1 MKRRTALIASAG
13 LALPWLAR
21 PATAQAPYP
30 SRPIRLVVGFA
41 AGGPTDVI
49 ARIIAQDMSAT
60 LGQPVVVE
68 NRTGANALIA
78 TQFVARDS
86 PDGYT
91 ILLATLS
98 HSVNAILLP
107 NNSYRPL
114 EDFTPIG
121 LVSLLPLIAVTGA
134 STPYRSLQELVSAA
148 KASADS
154 GKDPG
159 LGLWG
164 RRAVRL
170 PQGTH
175 PMSQSKHPKPLSV
188 AQMLIL
194 RTAAERPD
202 RMVLPL
208 PPGLRARGA
217 SQTGL
222 LTSLLNATLVE
233 EVATGDAA
241 LSWRKADDGALHAL
255 RITPTG
261 LAAIGHPQM
270 EEMPAQPG
278 SPTVEM
284 SREGEGTSTPAPPR
298 PSGKLG
304 AVLDAVGAE
313 QGATLSELVTATGW
327 LPHTT
332 RAALT
337 GLRKRGFPVHLAE
350 RDGRKAYRLAEAG

>member
-13 LALPWLAR
+13 SALPWLAR
-21 PATAQAPYP
+21 PTAAQAPYP

-107 NNSYRPL
+107 HNSYRPL

-134 STPYRSLQELVSAA
+134 NTPYRSLQDVVSAA

-154 GKDPG
+154 ISYGSAGNGGSAHLAAALLATRSETRMTHVPFRGNGPALTEVMAGRVSFMFYPMIGIGEYVAKGQLRPLAVSTAQRIPDYPNVPTMREIGYPGFEDYQQG
-159 LGLWG
+159 LGLAG
-164 RRAVRL
+164 PANMPAPVVERLNVAMRASL
-170 PQGTH
+170 A
-175 PMSQSKHPKPLSV
+175 KPD
-188 AQMLIL
+188 
-194 RTAAERPD
+194 TAERL
-202 RMVLPL
+202 R
-208 PPGLRARGA
+208 GLGGVAMA
-217 SQTGL
+217 S
-222 LTSLLNATLVE
+222 SPAE
-233 EVATGDAA
+233 YGDFLRQDLERWKRVIEAA
-241 LSWRKADDGALHAL
+241 K
-255 RITPTG
+255 IT
-261 LAAIGHPQM
+261 
-270 EEMPAQPG
+270 AQ
-278 SPTVEM
+278 E
-284 SREGEGTSTPAPPR
+284 
-298 PSGKLG
+298 
-304 AVLDAVGAE
+304 
-313 QGATLSELVTATGW
+313 
-327 LPHTT
+327 
-332 RAALT
+332 
-337 GLRKRGFPVHLAE
+337 
-350 RDGRKAYRLAEAG
+350 